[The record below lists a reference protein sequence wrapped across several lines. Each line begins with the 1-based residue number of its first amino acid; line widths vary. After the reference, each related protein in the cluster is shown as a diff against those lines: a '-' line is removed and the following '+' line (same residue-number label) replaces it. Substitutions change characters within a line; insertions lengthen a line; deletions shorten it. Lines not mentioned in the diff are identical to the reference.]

1 MLWYLTRDYEKGL
14 VYDGTNLNDVLDGQ
28 DALKFK
34 RENPDF
40 QTFTIPNLYGKPYH
54 FSFPAY
60 KLTRA
65 DVISPNS
72 GRKDITYSWY
82 EKVIELS
89 NLWYINDYTLWA
101 HKALTD
107 YFDIYVKVQTWGEE
121 LYTLLQKEHVQIQE
135 ELESDDPDVVSS
147 AIKKA
152 NDIKHRQNGVEGEM
166 ILLKESIMGYEQS
179 DPIIFKPKKNSPEKV
194 IKIWQNYHF
203 EFPQYNDFKADVLNN
218 YTAALRYQMLNKAL
232 EERNSNP
239 RYKLHQRTNLL
250 QRWQTD
256 ALKRMARRTVI
267 LASRRSW
274 KTIIVALEILK
285 EMLAHNYKAATRP
298 RSVIFISKD
307 FDAVGQVMDYIT
319 SLINEF
325 DWMKSM
331 FNYNS
336 TDHIFS
342 FDTLDENWKRKTL
355 AQCKFYSALWK
366 MPAVGDAAD
375 AVFFDEAMLY
385 PKSIFDKIYP
395 IVMNEW
401 ARMLIVSTFYSPSD
415 DWDRI
420 YEWPIR
426 LCNEYEKESSKIIDI
441 DKHILTL
448 RKEKERTWI
457 IPDECAGLRYTID
470 DVEVIINKDQV
481 KASLQDDPDRYMRE
495 LYCRATEANSVL
507 NYKPY
512 IAQVRYSDNP
522 YPHYESGPLGPEA
535 TILKPKFKRI
545 VTAYDPAQ
553 TSDISAFLAC
563 GYDESRNKVC
573 IIKEWW
579 LNFKDKSS
587 FIPQAD
593 SIKAALKHLDMF
605 NCPILKTMD
614 STHSAVVDVMW
625 SQRVFFQ
632 YLYFWTWWDNVRKW
646 ARPSEERIP
655 KKLMVEA
662 AQTMFDN
669 GLVEI
674 RDQDCKQLIEQLSNF
689 VEFKNEYTN
698 TSKFKWARGHDD
710 FVDCLLMCLWTFR
723 SHLGLSHNKFQV
735 DSFTEYAMQQQEDND
750 PHHLLSD
757 PDNQPKMRYE
767 TVSNAFW
774 Y

>member
-1 MLWYLTRDYEKGL
+1 MLWYLTRNYEKGL
-14 VYDGTNLNDVLDGQ
+14 VYDGTNLNEVLDWQ

-40 QTFTIPNLYGKPYH
+40 KVFTIPNLYGKPYQ
-54 FSFPAY
+54 FKFPSY
-60 KLTRA
+60 DLKRS
-65 DVISPNS
+65 DVTSPNS
-72 GRKDITYSWY
+72 GWKDITYSWY

-107 YFDIYVKVQTWGEE
+107 TFDIYVKVLSWGDE
-121 LYTLLQKEHVQIQE
+121 LYTLIQKENVQIQE
-135 ELESDDPDVVSS
+135 DLASDNPDVVAQ
-147 AIKKA
+147 AIEKA
-152 NDIKHRQNGVEGEM
+152 NQLKHRSSGVEWEL
-166 ILLKESIMGYEQS
+166 ILMKEAIMGYEQA
-179 DPIIFKPKKNSPEKV
+179 DPIIFRPSKKSTPKSFT
-194 IKIWQNYHF
+194 IWQDY
-203 EFPQYNDFKADVLNN
+203 DFTLPIANNQVFHIKNN
-218 YTAALRYQMLNKAL
+218 YTAALRYQMLHRAL
-232 EERNSNP
+232 EEWNANP
-239 RYKLHQRTNLL
+239 RYKLHQRSNLL
-250 QRWQTD
+250 QRRQTD

-285 EMLAHNYKAATRP
+285 EMLAHNYKQATRP

-325 DWMKSM
+325 DWLKSM

-342 FDTLDENWKRKTL
+342 LDTFDENGKKKTI
-355 AQCKFYSALWK
+355 AQCKFYSALGK

-385 PKSIFDKIYP
+385 PKTVFDKIYP

-420 YEWPIR
+420 YDRPIK

-448 RKEKERTWI
+448 WKEKERTGI
-457 IPDECAGLRYTID
+457 LPDECAGLRYTID
-470 DVEVIINKDQV
+470 DVEVIINKEQV
-481 KASLQDDPDRYMRE
+481 KLSLQDEPDRYMRE

-507 NYKPY
+507 NFKPY
-512 IAQVRYSDNP
+512 ISQVRYSDNP

-535 TILKPKFKRI
+535 IILKPKFKRI

-573 IIKEWW
+573 VIKEWW

-605 NCPILKTMD
+605 NCPVLKTMD
-614 STHSAVVDVMW
+614 STHQAVVDVMR
-625 SQRVFFQ
+625 SQRIFFQ
-632 YLYFWTWWDNVRKW
+632 YLYFWTWGDNVRKW

-669 GLVEI
+669 GMIEI
-674 RDQDCKQLIEQLSNF
+674 WDNDCKQLIEQLSNF

-698 TSKFKWARGHDD
+698 TSKFKWAKWHDD
-710 FVDCLLMCLWTFR
+710 FVDCLLMCLWTFW

-735 DSFTEYAMQQQEDND
+735 DSFTEYAMKQQEEND
-750 PHHLLSD
+750 PLHLLDD
-757 PDNQPKMRYE
+757 PNNKPKMKYE

>member
-1 MLWYLTRDYEKGL
+1 MLWYLTRDYNKGL

-40 QTFTIPNLYGKPYH
+40 KTFTIPNLYGKPYH
-54 FSFPAY
+54 FKFPAY
-60 KLTRA
+60 KLTRD
-65 DVISPNS
+65 DVTSPNS
-72 GRKDITYSWY
+72 GWKDITYSWY

-107 YFDIYVKVQTWGEE
+107 YFDIFVKVQTWGEE
-121 LYTLLQKEHVQIQE
+121 LYTLIIKEHVQIQE
-135 ELESDDPDVVSS
+135 ELESDDPDIVSS

-152 NDIKHRQNGVEGEM
+152 NDLRHRQNGVEGEM
-166 ILLKESIMGYEQS
+166 ILLKESIMGYEQA

-203 EFPQYNDFKADVLNN
+203 EFPQYNNFEADVLNN
-218 YTAALRYQMLNKAL
+218 YTAALRYQMLNRAL
-232 EERNSNP
+232 EEWNSNP
-239 RYKLHQRTNLL
+239 RYKLNQRSNLL
-250 QRWQTD
+250 QRWQMD

-285 EMLAHNYKAATRP
+285 EMLAHNYKQATRP

-342 FDTLDENWKRKTL
+342 FDTLDENWKKKTIS
-355 AQCKFYSALWK
+355 QCKFYSALWK

-385 PKSIFDKIYP
+385 PKSVFDKIYP

-420 YEWPIR
+420 YERPIK

-441 DKHILTL
+441 DKHIITL
-448 RKEKERTWI
+448 RKEKERTGI

-470 DVEVIINKDQV
+470 DVEVIINKEQV
-481 KASLQDDPDRYMRE
+481 KQSLKDDPDRYMRE
-495 LYCRATEANSVL
+495 LYCRSTEANSVL

-512 IAQVRYSDNP
+512 IAQVRYNADP
-522 YPHYESGPLGPEA
+522 YPHYETGPIWPESQ
-535 TILKPKFKRI
+535 IIKPKFKRI

-563 GYDESRNKVC
+563 WYDEKRNKV
-573 IIKEWW
+573 IVIKEWW

-587 FIPQAD
+587 FIPQAA
-593 SIKAALKHLDMF
+593 SIKEALKDLDMF

-625 SQRVFFQ
+625 SQRIFFQ
-632 YLYFWTWWDNVRKW
+632 YLYFWVGGDNVRKW
-646 ARPSEERIP
+646 ARPSEERVP
-655 KKLMVEA
+655 KRLMVEA

-669 GLVEI
+669 WLVEI
-674 RDQDCKQLIEQLSNF
+674 WDSDCKQLIEQLSNF
-689 VEFKNEYTN
+689 VEFKNEYTQK
-698 TSKFKWARGHDD
+698 SKFKWITWHDD
-710 FVDCLLMCLWTFR
+710 FVDCLLMCLWTFW

-735 DSFTEYAMQQQEDND
+735 DSFTEYAMQQEEDND
-750 PHHLLSD
+750 PHHLLDD
-757 PDNQPKMRYE
+757 PNNKPKMQYE
-767 TVSNAFW
+767 AVNNAFW

>member
-1 MLWYLTRDYEKGL
+1 MLWYLTRDYNKGL

-34 RENPDF
+34 RDNPDF
-40 QTFTIPNLYGKPYH
+40 KTFTIPNLYGKPYQ
-54 FSFPAY
+54 FKFPAY

-65 DVISPNS
+65 DVTSPNS
-72 GRKDITYSWY
+72 GWKDITYSWY

-107 YFDIYVKVQTWGEE
+107 CFDIFVKVQTWWEE
-121 LYTLLQKEHVQIQE
+121 LYVLIQKDHVQIQE
-135 ELESDDPDVVSS
+135 DLNSEDPDVV
-147 AIKKA
+147 AQAMEKA
-152 NDIKHRQNGVEGEM
+152 NQLKHRSSGVEWEL
-166 ILLKESIMGYEQS
+166 ILMKEAIMWYEQS
-179 DPIIFKPKKNSPEKV
+179 DPIVFRPSKKSAPKSFS
-194 IKIWQNYHF
+194 IWQDY
-203 EFPQYNDFKADVLNN
+203 DFKLPQLDNQVFHIKNN
-218 YTAALRYQMLNKAL
+218 YTAALRYQMLHKAL
-232 EERNSNP
+232 EEWNSNP

-285 EMLAHNYKAATRP
+285 EMLAHNYKQATRP

-325 DWMKSM
+325 DWLKSM

-342 FDTLDENWKRKTL
+342 LDTFDENGKKKTI

-366 MPAVGDAAD
+366 MPAVWDAAD

-415 DWDRI
+415 DGDRV
-420 YEWPIR
+420 YDWPIK

-448 RKEKERTWI
+448 WKEKERTGI
-457 IPDECAGLRYTID
+457 LPDECAGLRYTID
-470 DVEVIINKDQV
+470 DVEVIINKEQV
-481 KASLQDDPDRYMRE
+481 KASLEDEPDRYMRE

-535 TILKPKFKRI
+535 LILKPKFRRI

-563 GYDESRNKVC
+563 WYDESRNKVC
-573 IIKEWW
+573 VIKEWW

-593 SIKAALKHLDMF
+593 SIKKALKHLEMF

-614 STHSAVVDVMW
+614 STHQAVVDVMR
-625 SQRVFFQ
+625 SQRIFFQ
-632 YLYFWTWWDNVRKW
+632 YLYFWTGWDSVKKWVR
-646 ARPSEERIP
+646 SYEERIP

-669 GLVEI
+669 WIVEI
-674 RDQDCKQLIEQLSNF
+674 WDSDCKQLIEQLSNF

-698 TSKFKWARGHDD
+698 RSKFKWATGHDD
-710 FVDCLLMCLWTFR
+710 FVDCLLMCLWTFW
-723 SHLGLSHNKFQV
+723 SHLGLSHNKFEV

-750 PHHLLSD
+750 PRHLLND
-757 PDNQPKMRYE
+757 PNEKPKMRYE
-767 TVSNAFW
+767 TVSNAFR

>member
-1 MLWYLTRDYEKGL
+1 MLWYLTRDYNKGL
-14 VYDGTNLNDVLDGQ
+14 VYDGTNLNDVLDWQ

-34 RENPDF
+34 RDNPDYKV
-40 QTFTIPNLYGKPYH
+40 FTIPNLYGKPYQ
-54 FSFPAY
+54 FKFPTY
-60 KLTRA
+60 DISRS
-65 DVISPNS
+65 DVTSPKS
-72 GRKDITYSWY
+72 WWKDITYSWY

-107 YFDIYVKVQTWGEE
+107 TFDIFVKVLSWWEE
-121 LYTLLQKEHVQIQE
+121 LYVLIQKEHVQIQE
-135 ELESDDPDVVSS
+135 DLASKDPDVV
-147 AIKKA
+147 AQAVEKA
-152 NDIKHRQNGVEGEM
+152 NTLKHRSSGVEWEL
-166 ILLKESIMGYEQS
+166 ILMKEAIMWYEQS
-179 DPIIFKPKKNSPEKV
+179 DPIIFRPSKKSAPKSFT
-194 IKIWQNYHF
+194 IWQDYEF
-203 EFPQYNDFKADVLNN
+203 ELPAFDNFKAYIKNN
-218 YTAALRYQMLNKAL
+218 YTAALRYQMLHKAL
-232 EERNSNP
+232 EEWNSNP
-239 RYKLHQRTNLL
+239 RYKLYQRNNLL

-298 RSVIFISKD
+298 RSVIFVSKD
-307 FDAVGQVMDYIT
+307 FDAVSQVMDYIT

-325 DWMKSM
+325 DWLKSM

-342 FDTLDENWKRKTL
+342 LDTFDENWKKKTI

-415 DWDRI
+415 DGDRV
-420 YEWPIR
+420 YDWPIR

-448 RKEKERTWI
+448 WKEKERTGI

-470 DVEVIINKDQV
+470 DVEVIINKEQV
-481 KASLQDDPDRYMRE
+481 KDSLADEPDRYMRE

-512 IAQVRYSDNP
+512 IAQVRFNPNP

-535 TILKPKFKRI
+535 VILKPKFKRI

-553 TSDISAFLAC
+553 TSDISAFLAV
-563 GYDESRNKVC
+563 GYDEERNKLCV
-573 IIKEWW
+573 IKEWW

-587 FIPQAD
+587 YIPQAKL
-593 SIKAALKHLDMF
+593 IKEALKELEMF
-605 NCPILKTMD
+605 NCPILKTSD
-614 STHSAVVDVMW
+614 SNHPWVVDVMRG
-625 SQRVFFQ
+625 QRIFFQ
-632 YLYFWTWWDNVRKW
+632 YLYVWWWGDVVRKW
-646 ARPSEERIP
+646 VRSWETRVP
-655 KKLMVEA
+655 KNLMVEA
-662 AQTMFDN
+662 AQTLFDN
-669 GLVEI
+669 GMVEI
-674 RDQDCKQLIEQLSNF
+674 WDHDCKQLIEQLSNF
-689 VEFKNEYTN
+689 VEFKNEYTQK
-698 TSKFKWARGHDD
+698 SKFKWSRWHDD
-710 FVDCLLMCLWTFR
+710 FVDCLLYCLWTFWD
-723 SHLGLSHNKFQV
+723 HLGLSHNKFQV
-735 DSFTEYAMQQQEDND
+735 DSFTEYAMKQQEEND
-750 PHHLLSD
+750 PLHLLD
-757 PDNQPKMRYE
+757 DATPKMKYE
-767 TVSNAFW
+767 TVSNAFR

>member
-1 MLWYLTRDYEKGL
+1 MLWYLTRDYKKGL
-14 VYDGTNLNDVLDGQ
+14 VYDGTNLNDVLDWQ
-28 DALKFK
+28 DSLKFK
-34 RENPDF
+34 RDNPDF
-40 QTFTIPNLYGKPYH
+40 KIYLIPNLYWKPYQ
-54 FSFPAY
+54 FSFPSY
-60 KLTRA
+60 DIDRSGVT
-65 DVISPNS
+65 SPDS
-72 GRKDITYSWY
+72 GWKDITYSWY

-107 YFDIYVKVQTWGEE
+107 CFDIFVKVQTWGEE
-121 LYTLLQKEHVQIQE
+121 LYTLIEKEYVEIQKEIE
-135 ELESDDPDVVSS
+135 ESDDPDVLS
-147 AIKKA
+147 AAIQKA
-152 NDIKHRQNGVEGEM
+152 NDLRHRQSGIEGEM
-166 ILLKESIMGYEQS
+166 ILLKESIMGYGQHE
-179 DPIIFKPKKNSPEKV
+179 PITFRPSKKSPPKTFQIGQDYEFN
-194 IKIWQNYHF
+194 
-203 EFPQYNDFKADVLNN
+203 FPQYENLTVQIKDN
-218 YTAALRYQMLNKAL
+218 YTAALRYQMLHRAL
-232 EERNSNP
+232 EERNANP
-239 RYKLHQRTNLL
+239 RYKLHQRSNLL

-285 EMLAHNYKAATRP
+285 EMLSHNYKQATRP

-307 FDAVGQVMDYIT
+307 FDAVSQVMDYIT

-325 DWMKSM
+325 DWLKSM

-342 FDTLDENWKRKTL
+342 LDTFDENGKKKTI

-366 MPAVGDAAD
+366 MPAVWDAAD

-385 PKSIFDKIYP
+385 PKTIFDKIYP

-401 ARMLIVSTFYSPSD
+401 ARMLVVSTFYSPSD

-420 YEWPIR
+420 YDRPIK

-441 DKHILTL
+441 DKHIITL
-448 RKEKERTWI
+448 WKEKERTWV

-481 KASLQDDPDRYMRE
+481 KESLKDEPARYMRE
-495 LYCRATEANSVL
+495 LYCRAAEANTVL

-512 IAQVRYSDNP
+512 IAQVRYSENP
-522 YPHYESGPLGPEA
+522 QPHYESWPLGHDA
-535 TILKPKFKRI
+535 TILKPTFKRI

-563 GYDESRNKVC
+563 WYDESRNKIVV
-573 IIKEWW
+573 IKERA

-587 FIPQAD
+587 FIPQAQ
-593 SIKAALKHLDMF
+593 SIKDALKFLEMF

-614 STHSAVVDVMW
+614 TTHQAVVDVMW
-625 SQRVFFQ
+625 SQRIFFQ
-632 YLYFWTWWDNVRKW
+632 YLYFWTGWDNVRKW
-646 ARPSEERIP
+646 ARSSERRVP

-689 VEFKNEYTN
+689 LEFKNQYTN
-698 TSKFKWARGHDD
+698 ASRYQWAKGHDD
-710 FVDCLLMCLWTFR
+710 FVDCLLMCLWTFW
-723 SHLGLSHNKFQV
+723 SHLGLSHNKFEV
-735 DSFTEYAMQQQEDND
+735 DSFTEYAMKQQEEND
-750 PHHLLSD
+750 PMHLLSD
-757 PDNQPKMRYE
+757 ANEPKMRYE
-767 TVSNAFW
+767 NVSNSFW